1 MLEMTK
7 MSGAQALLES
17 LERQKVDTIF
27 GILGGAILPVYDAL
41 CGNKKI
47 RHILARHEQCAAH
60 EAEGYAKA
68 SGRTG
73 VCMATSGPGATNL
86 VTGIANAYMDSTP
99 IVALTGQVPSTGI
112 NTSYMIGRDA
122 FQEADIIGIVTAVT
136 KYSYQP
142 RAIAEIPGMVN
153 NAFYLA
159 TTGRPGPVLIDLPK
173 NIQAGIADVEFT
185 NKITL
190 RGYKLVTEPKPQK
203 ISEAADLLAKA
214 ERPIILA
221 GGGVISAD
229 ASDEIVQMS
238 DLLMAPVAT
247 TFMGKG
253 AFPETHPLSLGSI
266 GMHGNPAANRL
277 IGEADVMLAV
287 GTRFSDRATANL
299 DSFAPEAKKI
309 QIEIDNAEINKNIE
323 VDVPIV
329 ADAKKAMTML
339 LKVTSEKLQKG
350 EGKAWTKRIKE
361 AKEQLSPL
369 LKDRPRDVVPKNLL
383 FALRELLPENGIVT
397 TEVGQN
403 QMWSALYFKALKP
416 RTFISSG
423 GLGTM
428 GFGFPAAIGAK
439 VACPDRPVVDIAGDG
454 SFIMTEQE
462 LACSVTENIP
472 VTVIVLNNSVL
483 GMVAQWQ
490 RTLYDRRYMA
500 VNLGKSP
507 DFVKLAE
514 AYGAQGFRANSIEEF
529 QKAVKTAL
537 TSKITTVIDVPIGSE
552 TDVVPFVPPGCGL
565 PQQRGDY

>member
-1 MLEMTK
+1 
-7 MSGAQALLES
+7 MSGAQALIES
-17 LERQKVDTIF
+17 LEREKVTTIF
-27 GILGGAILPVYDAL
+27 GILGGAILPVYDTL

-47 RHILARHEQCAAH
+47 RHIMARHEQCAAH

-68 SGRTG
+68 SGRAG

-86 VTGIANAYMDSTP
+86 VTGIANAYMDSSP
-99 IVALTGQVPSTGI
+99 VVALTGQVPSSGV

-122 FQEADIIGIVTAVT
+122 FQEADILGITTAIT

-142 RAIAEIPGMVN
+142 RRINDIPVAVKS
-153 NAFYLA
+153 AFYIA
-159 TTGRPGPVLIDLPK
+159 TTGRPGPVLVDLPK
-173 NIQAGIADVEFT
+173 NIQAGVAEVEFT
-185 NKITL
+185 DKIDA
-190 RGYKLVTEPKPQK
+190 RGYKLPGEPDPAR
-203 ISEAADLLAKA
+203 ISEAAKLLSKA
-214 ERPIILA
+214 QHPLILA
-221 GGGVISAD
+221 GGGAISAG

-277 IGEADVMLAV
+277 MGEADVLLAV

-299 DSFAPEAKKI
+299 DSFAPDAKKI
-309 QIEIDNAEINKNIE
+309 HIEIDNAEINKNIE
-323 VDVPIV
+323 IDVPIV
-329 ADAKKAMTML
+329 ADAKASLQML
-339 LKVTSEKLQKG
+339 LKATSKKLKKG
-350 EGKAWTKRIKE
+350 EGTAWTKRVKE

-369 LKDRPRDVVPKNLL
+369 LKDRPKDIVPKHLL

-403 QMWSALYFKALKP
+403 QMWSALYFQALKP

-439 VACPDRPVVDIAGDG
+439 VACPDRPVVDVAGDG
-454 SFIMTEQE
+454 SFVMSEQE
-462 LACSVTENIP
+462 LACSISENIP

-490 RTLYDRRYMA
+490 RTLYNRRYMA
-500 VNLGKSP
+500 VNLGKYP
-507 DFVKLAE
+507 DMVKLAE
-514 AYGAQGFRANSIEEF
+514 AYGANGVRVNSIEEF
-529 QKAVKTAL
+529 RKAVKHAL
-537 TSKITTVIDVPIGSE
+537 TSKVTTVIDVPIGSE

>member
-1 MLEMTK
+1 MPK

-41 CGNKKI
+41 CDTPKI

-60 EAEGYAKA
+60 EAEGYARA
-68 SGRTG
+68 SGRVG

-86 VTGIANAYMDSTP
+86 VTGIANAYMDSSP
-99 IVALTGQVPSTGI
+99 IVALTGQVPSSGA
-112 NTSYMIGRDA
+112 NTSYMIGKDA
-122 FQEADIIGIVTAVT
+122 FQEADIIGIVTAIT

-142 RAIAEIPGMVN
+142 RRIDEIPQMVN

-159 TTGRPGPVLIDLPK
+159 STGRPGPVLIDLPK
-173 NIQAGIADVEFT
+173 NVQASVADVEFT
-185 NKITL
+185 NKITI
-190 RGYKLVTEPKPQK
+190 RGYKLITEPSPQK
-203 ISEAADLLAKA
+203 IAIASDLLAKA
-214 ERPIILA
+214 ERPVILV

-229 ASDEIVQMS
+229 ASDEIVKMS
-238 DLLMAPVAT
+238 DLLMAPVVT

-253 AFPETHPLSLGSI
+253 AFPENHPFSLGSI
-266 GMHGNPAANRL
+266 GMHGNPAANKL
-277 IGEADVMLAV
+277 IGEADVLLAV

-299 DSFAPEAKKI
+299 DSFAPCAKKI
-309 QIEIDNAEINKNIE
+309 HIEIDNAEINKNIE

-329 ADAKKAMTML
+329 ADAKVTMKALIAATSTK
-339 LKVTSEKLQKG
+339 LKKG
-350 EGKAWTKRIKE
+350 EGTAWTKRVKE
-361 AKEQLSPL
+361 VKEQLSPL
-369 LKDRPRDVVPKNLL
+369 LKELPRD
-383 FALRELLPENGIVT
+383 LLPKALLSELRKLLPASSIIT

-403 QMWSALYFKALKP
+403 QMWSALYFQALQP

-439 VACPDRPVVDIAGDG
+439 VACPDRQVVDIAGDG
-454 SFIMTEQE
+454 SFIMSEQE
-462 LACSVTENIP
+462 LACSVMENIP

-490 RTLYDRRYMA
+490 RTLYNRRYKA
-500 VNLGKSP
+500 INLGKTP
-507 DFVKLAE
+507 DFVKLAD
-514 AYGAQGFRANSIEEF
+514 AYGAQGIRVGSIEEF
-529 QKAVKTAL
+529 HKAIQTAQN
-537 TSKITTVIDVPIGSE
+537 SKVTTVIDVPIGSE